1 MDFFSVIIYLKILVW
16 VKQMRKFWGFYD
28 NGKYKVG
35 CNGATMY
42 LYDADDHEL
51 AKYKDIPYAY
61 RGAFKPESNIFVL
74 RSTEGRL
81 AVYDCDERKLLHKFR
96 FSDVDYSQDDG
107 FCFSADGKYFMNI
120 ERNGSSVRTRLS
132 IYETQ
137 SFSPVKRL
145 FEDDRSLALSDIEYN
160 ALDNQYTILFFVRD
174 THGVYNQ
181 GYVGEFKDNQI
192 IHKRPLSAKAY
203 VFLSSYKSLQ
213 LSGFTEK
220 SIEWSGL
227 HYAGLTND
235 EILELR
241 DRNFD
246 MFSFPQIADK
256 VVK

>member
-1 MDFFSVIIYLKILVW
+1 
-16 VKQMRKFWGFYD
+16 
-28 NGKYKVG
+28 
-35 CNGATMY
+35 
-42 LYDADDHEL
+42 
-51 AKYKDIPYAY
+51 
-61 RGAFKPESNIFVL
+61 
-74 RSTEGRL
+74 
-81 AVYDCDERKLLHKFR
+81 
-96 FSDVDYSQDDG
+96 
-107 FCFSADGKYFMNI
+107 MNI
-120 ERNGSSVRTRLS
+120 ERTGTSVRTRLS
-132 IYETQ
+132 IYETR
-137 SFSPVKRL
+137 SFSLVKRM
-145 FEDDRSLALSDIEYN
+145 FEDDRSLVLSDIEYN
-160 ALDNQYTILFFVRD
+160 ALENQYTVLFFVRD
-174 THGVYNQ
+174 THGFYNQ

-203 VFLSSYKSLQ
+203 DFLSSYKSLQ